1 MKDQLKILE
10 ISISNYKF
18 SQLLKE
24 SAIDI
29 FYNAEQIVDIQ
40 DGELLNVNKIEPQYP
55 VNLSKKEIYQI
66 KHIDKDIVIIEGRT
80 VS

>member
-29 FYNAEQIVDIQ
+29 
-40 DGELLNVNKIEPQYP
+40 L
-55 VNLSKKEIYQI
+55 
-66 KHIDKDIVIIEGRT
+66 
-80 VS
+80 